1 MCLTKEGFMNNL
13 RNENT
18 FLKRILKS
26 THGMRYFGHDFQRFD
41 DYSYT
46 VIESMMKKFSLEK
59 CNRVTAVYGNPTE
72 YFITLMG

>member
-1 MCLTKEGFMNNL
+1 MCMTKEGFMNNL

-41 DYSYT
+41 EYSYT
-46 VIESMMKKFSLEK
+46 VM
-59 CNRVTAVYGNPTE
+59 
-72 YFITLMG
+72 